1 MIGDKKGNV
10 SILLEYFDLAIM
22 VTLISSGTSNSKA
35 LGADRD
41 ATGGRCNSWAWWR
54 LSTNHNQKV
63 DKCFRSWSDMQL
75 VPVEEIGNV
84 VYVIS
89 FKTPY
94 DEGEDE
100 YNGTENSE
108 LDDEVRERIG
118 RIKGCNE
125 ALDDPKHYV
134 EKTWVGPKQTTRG
147 GGNQDSFP

>member
-1 MIGDKKGNV
+1 
-10 SILLEYFDLAIM
+10 
-22 VTLISSGTSNSKA
+22 
-35 LGADRD
+35 
-41 ATGGRCNSWAWWR
+41 
-54 LSTNHNQKV
+54 
-63 DKCFRSWSDMQL
+63 MQL

-118 RIKGCNE
+118 RIKGFNE
-125 ALDDPKHYV
+125 ALDDLKHHV
-134 EKTWVGPKQTTRG
+134 EKTLVGPNQTTRG
-147 GGNQDSFP
+147 GGNQDSLP